1 MKCTSHP
8 TRTAD
13 FECYQC
19 MDGWCAECADHDD
32 FGSGPVSVC
41 PDCRSE
47 LHPVDDEADA
57 SIAGI
62 EHEHTPSFW
71 AALPGAFVYP
81 FRDGGWMMLLYAGI
95 FSGLVGVGALVPLF
109 GLIPLLWF
117 GGYLLNYF
125 MEVAN
130 ASANGDDDLP
140 HWPPWSDV
148 WASSI
153 GPLVRVTF
161 LWAVAF
167 GPFFAAL
174 YHPDAGETAIWATL
188 GWAALYLPMGFL
200 GISLDQSIVGVNPI
214 RAIVS
219 MVKIPL
225 HYLAACVVLA
235 VAGGASTA
243 LQGALAE
250 SGIAGLVAATFVSVY
265 FLAVESRILGYMYF
279 ANRRRLA
286 WYGED

>member
-1 MKCTSHP
+1 MKCSTHP

-19 MDGWCAECADHDD
+19 TDGWCLECADQED

-47 LHPVDDEADA
+47 LHPVDDGSAT

-81 FRDGGWMMLLYAGI
+81 FRDGGWMMLLYGGV
-95 FSGLVGVGALVPLF
+95 FSLLVGVGSFLPLF
-109 GLIPLLWF
+109 GLIPVLWF
-117 GGYLLNYF
+117 GGYLVNYF
-125 MEVAN
+125 MTVVN
-130 ASANGDDDLP
+130 ASANGEDDLP
-140 HWPPWSDV
+140 HWPPWTDV

-153 GPLVRVTF
+153 GPLLRVTV

-167 GPFFAAL
+167 GPFLAAIYYL
-174 YHPDAGETAIWATL
+174 DASENAVWATL
-188 GWAALYLPMGFL
+188 GWAALYLPMGYL
-200 GISLDQSIVGVNPI
+200 GISLDQSIVGVHPL
-214 RAIVS
+214 RAVVS

-225 HYLAACVVLA
+225 HYLAACIVLA
-235 VAGGASTA
+235 AAATAST
-243 LQGALAE
+243 LLEQTLAE
-250 SGIAGLVAATFVSVY
+250 SGFAGIAASSIVSVY